1 MKKNIL
7 MCYNIG
13 LIAIFMLYV
22 TYTWISWPTDLVLA
36 VNPILLKVGVILP
49 IISLIIFGYQAFVHR
64 TKMWYLSAINMGS
77 LSIVMLVVNY
87 ILTGPHLLE
96 STSQLTVYMIG
107 LFFAYA
113 ILMTMGIKYQKNI
126 LRTKSK

>member
-1 MKKNIL
+1 M
-7 MCYNIG
+7 
-13 LIAIFMLYV
+13 
-22 TYTWISWPTDLVLA
+22 TSTWISWPTNLVLA
-36 VNPILLKVGVILP
+36 INPILLKVGVILP

-64 TKMWYLSAINMGS
+64 TRMWYLSAINMAS

-96 STSQLTVYMIG
+96 SASQLTIYMIG
-107 LFFAYA
+107 LFIAYA

-126 LRTKSK
+126 LRTKSN